1 MRFATGFL
9 LAMILG
15 SASVACGDTQ
25 QIGGLRNMKNEVEA
39 TASRN
44 LASRIY
50 YGNEVTDYKEYPF
63 FGT

>member
-1 MRFATGFL
+1 MRFATGFI

-15 SASVACGDTQ
+15 STSVACGDIQ

-44 LASRIY
+44 LDSRIY
-50 YGNEVTDYKEYPF
+50 YGNRVFDYREYPF